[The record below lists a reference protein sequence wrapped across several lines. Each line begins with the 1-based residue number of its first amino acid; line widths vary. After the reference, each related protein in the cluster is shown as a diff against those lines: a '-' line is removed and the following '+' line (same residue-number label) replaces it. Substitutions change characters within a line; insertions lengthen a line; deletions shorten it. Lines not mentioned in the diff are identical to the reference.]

1 MTGHRVFLRGI
12 VVTLCFFA
20 GSIQGAPVNYW
31 FEKANALYEHQGY
44 DSAAYYYERI
54 LSSGFTNSAV
64 YFNLGNAYYRLKK
77 VGPALLAYERAL
89 RLSPN
94 DPDIQANVKFTN
106 SAIID
111 HIPAPEK
118 SFFDAVLL
126 RLHTLLPLGVQLW
139 TLFFLLLSLSVMFA
153 AGLYVSPNVRLWLI
167 YLASLVVLVTAG
179 LGASAG
185 IKIYNSE
192 RVEYAIVLSTSLDA
206 KNEPNGS
213 KVIFTV
219 HEGAKFRVHKTINDW
234 SFVSLPTGLSGWVQ
248 NSSIG
253 KI

>member
-1 MTGHRVFLRGI
+1 
-12 VVTLCFFA
+12 
-20 GSIQGAPVNYW
+20 
-31 FEKANALYEHQGY
+31 
-44 DSAAYYYERI
+44 
-54 LSSGFTNSAV
+54 
-64 YFNLGNAYYRLKK
+64 
-77 VGPALLAYERAL
+77 
-89 RLSPN
+89 
-94 DPDIQANVKFTN
+94 
-106 SAIID
+106 
-111 HIPAPEK
+111 
-118 SFFDAVLL
+118 
-126 RLHTLLPLGVQLW
+126 LW